1 MIRPIAALT
10 ILHLLTQL
18 GLAKSTTPENLA
30 WEKQIIASCLILE
43 ASNQGEE
50 GLRAVASVIANRA
63 DRDSKPYIFIVKQP
77 YAFTALNKAS
87 TDKTGKFGYDQ
98 LVRRASQDYNW
109 SLALSIV
116 DELYQNSLVDVT
128 FGADHYSR
136 KDELPSWSHGMRA
149 TTVIGDHL
157 FFKR

>member
-1 MIRPIAALT
+1 MFR
-10 ILHLLTQL
+10 LLTTL
-18 GLAKSTTPENLA
+18 SICIPILTSATLRASSSAHSN
-30 WEKQIIASCLILE
+30 WEKQIIAACLVLE

-63 DRDSKPYIFIVKQP
+63 DRNAEQYISIVKHP
-77 YAFTALNKAS
+77 YAFSALNSAS
-87 TDKTGKFGYDQ
+87 TDKTGTIGYEK
-98 LVRRASQDYNW
+98 LVRKASKDLNW

-116 DELYQNSLVDVT
+116 DELYENTLKDNT

-149 TTVIGDHL
+149 TAVIGDHL